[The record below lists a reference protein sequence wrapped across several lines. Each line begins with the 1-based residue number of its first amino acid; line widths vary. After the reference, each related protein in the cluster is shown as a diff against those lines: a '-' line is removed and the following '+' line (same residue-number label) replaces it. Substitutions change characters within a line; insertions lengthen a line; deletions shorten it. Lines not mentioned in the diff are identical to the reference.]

1 MHKPRNKPYTTTLCN
16 IDQIMKI
23 RTLTIIFLALNLISF
38 GQESDSKDCYE
49 IKYLDFFGL
58 DQIEI
63 IKWPQS
69 ELDGLIKMDFT
80 KDRGQSEIKTNFI
93 IPMIVYQLKEYHP
106 NCNTE
111 IDTTYFNKV
120 SEIYLKI
127 RDIDSSKLS
136 NNSIAEKI
144 DFIRADFYSQVENV
158 AYLPKMTTTFDDG
171 PFYGV
176 EFEQESELK
185 PIKSQETE
193 FGTLSVSKV
202 EGKTILTSKNKNGEI
217 VWQKSITGLS
227 DRNLTEL
234 HFTENPM
241 EYNSVATVAHMYSE
255 GERFTLYL
263 KTDGSFMY
271 YFHSW

>member
-1 MHKPRNKPYTTTLCN
+1 
-16 IDQIMKI
+16 MKI
-23 RTLTIIFLALNLISF
+23 QILTILFLSLNLTLF

-58 DQIEI
+58 DQMEI

-69 ELDGLIKMDFT
+69 ELDGLLKMDFE
-80 KDRGQSEIKTNFI
+80 KDRNGSPIKTNFI
-93 IPMIVYQLKEYHP
+93 IPSIVYQLKEYHP

-111 IDTTYFNKV
+111 IDTIYFNQIAKL
-120 SEIYLKI
+120 YLKI
-127 RDIDSSKLS
+127 RDIDSTKLDDK
-136 NNSIAEKI
+136 SITEKI
-144 DFIRADFYSQVENV
+144 DFLQTDFYSQVENV
-158 AYLPKMTTTFDDG
+158 DYLPKMTFTFDDG

-176 EFEQESELK
+176 EFEQESELN
-185 PIKSQETE
+185 PIKTQETD
-193 FGTLSVSKV
+193 FGILSVSKFKD
-202 EGKTILTSKNKNGEI
+202 KTILTSKNKNGELI
-217 VWQKSITGLS
+217 WQKSITGLS
-227 DRNLTEL
+227 ERNLTEL

>member
-1 MHKPRNKPYTTTLCN
+1 MR
-16 IDQIMKI
+16 I
-23 RTLTIIFLALNLISF
+23 RTFTIIFLALNLISF

-58 DQIEI
+58 DQMEI

-69 ELDGLIKMDFT
+69 ELDGLLKMDFA
-80 KDRGQSEIKTNFI
+80 KDRAQSEIKTNFI
-93 IPMIVYQLKEYHP
+93 VPMIIYQLKEYHP

-111 IDTTYFNKV
+111 IDSAYFNKI
-120 SEIYLKI
+120 SEIYLKV
-127 RDIDSSKLS
+127 REIDSTKIL
-136 NNSIAEKI
+136 NKSIAEKI
-144 DFIRADFYSQVENV
+144 DFMRADFYSQVENV
-158 AYLPKMTTTFDDG
+158 DYLPKMTTTFDDG

-185 PIKSQETE
+185 PIKSQETQ

-202 EGKTILTSKNKNGEI
+202 EDKTILTSKNKNGEI
-217 VWQKSITGLS
+217 IWQKSITGLS

-234 HFTENPM
+234 NFTKNPM

>member
-1 MHKPRNKPYTTTLCN
+1 
-16 IDQIMKI
+16 MKT
-23 RTLTIIFLALNLISF
+23 RTLTIIFLAFNLISL
-38 GQESDSKDCYE
+38 GQKSDSKDCYE

-58 DQIEI
+58 DQMEI

-69 ELDGLIKMDFT
+69 ELDQLIKMDFA
-80 KDRGQSEIKTNFI
+80 KNRGQSEIKTNFI

-111 IDTTYFNKV
+111 IDTTYLNKIL
-120 SEIYLKI
+120 EIYLKI
-127 RDIDSSKLS
+127 RDLDSSKLL

-144 DFIRADFYSQVENV
+144 DFIRADFYSQVKNIN
-158 AYLPKMTTTFDDG
+158 YLPKMITTLDDG

-176 EFEQESELK
+176 EFKQNSELK
-185 PIKSQETE
+185 PIKSQKTE
-193 FGTLSVSKV
+193 FGTLSISKV
-202 EGKTILTSKNKNGEI
+202 EDKTILTSKNKNGEI
-217 VWQKSITGLS
+217 IWQKYITGLS

-263 KTDGSFMY
+263 KNDGSFMY